1 MSRCGAR
8 TAGTPLLRSALSD
21 ALTAESARRVDAS
34 VESDLDVRRAR
45 TEPRVLLDN
54 DVEFGFSEMSVE
66 IDSATATL
74 SAPTMTTTMTGMESV
89 KAMTPPELVS
99 SFLLHAGAC
108 RCDFTSKEE
117 HITAI
122 AALGVLH
129 ERELKELADIQSRVT
144 AQEVVARV
152 RELNFVR
159 MTLVE
164 NIVKN
169 GAMNSF
175 SCVTSALAV
184 RYLDY
189 VLLASGY
196 RVQHDCF
203 WIYQLLANAC
213 MLISAKFEE
222 PAENLKRNL
231 CYRLQTASDIS
242 FDTTTLKKM
251 EAIVL
256 RELGWNASRV
266 TPFCFIPYFLVLLNC
281 EGLNGAAKGSIPC
294 WLQEQL
300 LQDAEVLTLMVL
312 YDPFTTSSYESSVVA
327 KAIVCILLSKFCD
340 DVQAIDVVEPVVT
353 NIWKKLH
360 ANANADEFAH
370 IIQRVKHC
378 VNLIESLKEHLSKYG
393 NNAR

>member
-1 MSRCGAR
+1 M
-8 TAGTPLLRSALSD
+8 TPPLHSALSI
-21 ALTAESARRVDAS
+21 ALTAESARVVDTSVKSDVDA
-34 VESDLDVRRAR
+34 RRAR
-45 TEPRVLLDN
+45 TEPTALRDI
-54 DVEFGFSEMSVE
+54 DDEFDFAALSVE

-74 SAPTMTTTMTGMESV
+74 SAPTMTTTTTTEMESA
-89 KAMTPPELVS
+89 KATTPLELVS

-108 RCDFTSKEE
+108 RCDLTCKEE
-117 HITAI
+117 HISAI
-122 AALGVLH
+122 SALGVLR
-129 ERELKELADIQSRVT
+129 ERERQELADIQSRVT
-144 AQEVVARV
+144 SQEIVARV

-169 GAMNSF
+169 CAMNSF

-196 RVQHDCF
+196 RVQRDCF

-222 PAENLKRNL
+222 PAENVKRSL

-242 FDTTTLKKM
+242 FDTTALKKM
-251 EAIVL
+251 EAVVL

-266 TPFCFIPYFLVLLNC
+266 TPFCFIQYFLVLLNC
-281 EGLNGAAKGSIPC
+281 EGSHASAKGFLPC
-294 WLQEQL
+294 WLREQL
-300 LQDAEVLTLMVL
+300 LQDAEVLTLIVL

-340 DVQAIDVVEPVVT
+340 ELQAIDVVEPVVT
-353 NIWKKLH
+353 NILKKLH
-360 ANANADEFAH
+360 ANANADDFAY

-378 VNLIESLKEHLSKYG
+378 VNLIESLREHLSKYG

>member
-1 MSRCGAR
+1 MIPTRGALSAAR
-8 TAGTPLLRSALSD
+8 TI
-21 ALTAESARRVDAS
+21 ESASQVDPS
-34 VESDLDVRRAR
+34 VDFDFDERRAR
-45 TEPRVLLDN
+45 TDPYAMRELD
-54 DVEFGFSEMSVE
+54 DDFDFSELSVE
-66 IDSATATL
+66 TASEKTTL
-74 SAPTMTTTMTGMESV
+74 SAPQPTMTGMESA
-89 KAMTPPELVS
+89 KTTKMLVTA
-99 SFLLHAGAC
+99 FLLHAGAC
-108 RCDFTSKEE
+108 RCDSTSKED

-122 AALGVLH
+122 AALGALR

-144 AQEVVARV
+144 ANEIVARV

-196 RVQHDCF
+196 RVQHNCF

-213 MLISAKFEE
+213 MMISAKFEE
-222 PAENLKRNL
+222 PAENMKRNL
-231 CYRLQTASDIS
+231 CYRLQTTSDIS
-242 FDTTTLKKM
+242 FDTTALKKM

-256 RELGWNASRV
+256 RELGWNVSRV
-266 TPFCFIPYFLVLLNC
+266 TPFCFIPYFLVLLDC
-281 EGLNGAAKGSIPC
+281 ETSNESPRGLLPRSFR
-294 WLQEQL
+294 EQL

-340 DVQAIDVVEPVVT
+340 DLHAIDIVEPVVT

-360 ANANADEFAH
+360 VNAKADEFAS

-378 VNLIESLKEHLSKYG
+378 VNLIESLKEHLSKY
-393 NNAR
+393 